1 MAALFVC
8 TEQTLIDILL
18 AFTDRN
24 DMIKKDKKPWQM
36 ETAEWRFYGNNLFDT
51 DPAGR
56 NVIHALGGWNSYAF
70 GNYCTCSCH
79 YEKMESKSY
88 AGDFRCDC
96 LCRFCIYFCQSG
108 NIGVGTDTEY
118 RQYFL

>member
-36 ETAEWRFYGNNLFDT
+36 ETAEWRFYGN
-51 DPAGR
+51 
-56 NVIHALGGWNSYAF
+56 
-70 GNYCTCSCH
+70 
-79 YEKMESKSY
+79 K
-88 AGDFRCDC
+88 
-96 LCRFCIYFCQSG
+96 
-108 NIGVGTDTEY
+108 
-118 RQYFL
+118 

>member
-36 ETAEWRFYGNNLFDT
+36 ETAEWRFYGTGYDSGQT
-51 DPAGR
+51 VVHHTQIYPAA
-56 NVIHALGGWNSYAF
+56 VS
-70 GNYCTCSCH
+70 
-79 YEKMESKSY
+79 
-88 AGDFRCDC
+88 
-96 LCRFCIYFCQSG
+96 
-108 NIGVGTDTEY
+108 
-118 RQYFL
+118 RQYFPAVLQHGRYDHRRPLRRCERGF